1 MFNEQIG
8 NVVGDVFIAAACVSY
23 YGAFTS
29 QYRSKLIDIWKL
41 KCVELGIPTSDV
53 LELPAILG
61 DPYEIRQ
68 WNTEGLPRDTVSTE
82 NALLVTRAR
91 RWPLMIDPQDQAN
104 RWIRSREMKNGLKVN
119 TILIVDT
126 VLSGA

>member
-1 MFNEQIG
+1 M
-8 NVVGDVFIAAACVSY
+8 
-23 YGAFTS
+23 
-29 QYRSKLIDIWKL
+29 WKI

-53 LELPAILG
+53 LSLPAILG
-61 DPYEIRQ
+61 DAYEIRQ

-104 RWIRSREMKNGLKVN
+104 RWIRSREMKNGLKEEF
-119 TILIVDT
+119 
-126 VLSGA
+126 

>member
-1 MFNEQIG
+1 MDKINYQDNSTRGKLLIFR
-8 NVVGDVFIAAACVSY
+8 
-23 YGAFTS
+23 TL
-29 QYRSKLIDIWKL
+29 SKLIDLWKI

-53 LELPAILG
+53 LSLSAILG

-104 RWIRSREMKNGLKVN
+104 RWIRSREMKNGLKERGG
-119 TILIVDT
+119 TCRYK
-126 VLSGA
+126 S